1 MAGIGFRLR
10 SLIKQ
15 DSFSGLL
22 QAYGFA
28 GIISSGPWVL
38 SILGILVIG
47 VINTDKSIP
56 PFVEEFQI
64 SVTYLMAFS
73 LLLTSPLQLLFTRFI
88 SDRIYEKKENLV
100 LPNLLG
106 ALILVITISGI
117 VSGAVLVLFFSGS
130 LVYRLLMLTG
140 FVILSATWI
149 LIIILSGL
157 KAHRGILLAFAIG
170 YGITVSLATQLKTL
184 GLEGLMAGFVFGH
197 GVLFFILLNLVL
209 RSYSSTKL
217 IAFDFLQKKQVFIS
231 LIFTGFFYNLAIWA
245 DKFIFW
251 FTPQTSKMIIEPLR
265 ASEVYDLPIFLA
277 YLSIIP
283 GMAVFLIR
291 METDFAEKYQ
301 QFYSAINQGK
311 PLKRINQIHTD
322 MTSIIRHGIHEVFK
336 VQGMTVIILMTIGT
350 KLLAWFGISPLYRLL
365 FNVDLIAVGVQVLLL
380 AILNLLF
387 YFDYRVVALN
397 LCVLFAL
404 SNIAFTSLTIF
415 LGPAF
420 YGYGFATAVILTTLT
435 GFIQVSQRLERLPY
449 ETFMLRQ
456 KPQ

>member
-10 SLIKQ
+10 ALIKQ
-15 DSFSGLL
+15 DSFFGLL

-28 GIISSGPWVL
+28 GIISSGPWIL
-38 SILGILVIG
+38 SIIGILVIG
-47 VINTDKSIP
+47 LINTDKSSS

-73 LLLTSPLQLLFTRFI
+73 LILTSPLQLLFTRFI
-88 SDRIYEKKENLV
+88 SDRIYEKKESLV

-106 ALILVITISGI
+106 ALLLIITISGI
-117 VSGAVLVLFFSGS
+117 VGSVLLITVFSGS

-157 KAHRGILLAFAIG
+157 KAHRGILIAFAVG
-170 YGITVSLATQLKTL
+170 YGITVGLATQLSNL
-184 GLEGLMAGFVFGH
+184 GLEGLMAGFIFGH

-209 RSYSSTKL
+209 RSYSSTQL
-217 IAFDFLQKKQVFIS
+217 IALDFVKKKQIFLS
-231 LIFTGFFYNLAIWA
+231 LSLTGFFYNLAIWA

-251 FTPQTSKMIIEPLR
+251 FTPHTSKAVIGPLR
-265 ASEVYDLPIFLA
+265 ASDVYDLPIFLA

-291 METDFAEKYQ
+291 METDFAEKYT
-301 QFYSAINQGK
+301 QFYSAINKGK
-311 PLKRINQIHTD
+311 PLKQINKIHTE
-322 MTSIIRHGIHEVFK
+322 MSIVVRQGIHEIFK
-336 VQGMTVIILMTIGT
+336 VQGMTVIILMTIGD
-350 KLLAWFGISPLYRLL
+350 KLLTWFGISPLYRLL

-387 YFDYRVVALN
+387 YFDYRIVALN
-397 LCVLFAL
+397 LCMLFAL
-404 SNIAFTSLTIF
+404 SNIAFTALSIY

-420 YGYGFATAVILTTLT
+420 YGYGFAAAVILTTLV
-435 GFIQVSQRLERLPY
+435 GFILISNRLERLPY

>member
-10 SLIKQ
+10 NLIKQ
-15 DSFSGLL
+15 DSFFGLL

-38 SILGILVIG
+38 SIIGILVIG
-47 VINTDKSIP
+47 LINTDKSTS
-56 PFVEEFQI
+56 PFVGEFQI

-88 SDRIYEKKENLV
+88 ADRIYEKKESLV

-106 ALILVITISGI
+106 ALILVITVSGI
-117 VSGAVLVLFFSGS
+117 VGGIVLITLFSAS

-157 KAHRGILLAFAIG
+157 KAYRGILLAFLIG
-170 YGITVSLATQLKTL
+170 YGITVGLATQLRNL

-197 GVLFFILLNLVL
+197 GILFFILLNLVL
-209 RSYSSTKL
+209 RSYSSTIL
-217 IAFDFLQKKQVFIS
+217 ITFDFLQRKQVFLS
-231 LIFTGFFYNLAIWA
+231 LALTGFLYNLAIWA
-245 DKFIFW
+245 DKLIFW
-251 FTPQTSKMIIEPLR
+251 FNPQTSASIIKPLR

-291 METDFAEKYQ
+291 METDFAEKYDL
-301 QFYSAINQGK
+301 FYKAINGGK
-311 PLKRINQIHTD
+311 PLRRINQIHAE
-322 MTSIIRHGIHEVFK
+322 MSIVVRQGIHEIFK
-336 VQGMTVIILMTIGT
+336 VQGMTVIILLAVGE
-350 KLLAWFGISPLYRLL
+350 KLLIWFGISPLYRLL
-365 FNVDLIAVGVQVLLL
+365 FNVDLVAVGVQVLLL

-387 YFDYRVVALN
+387 YFDYRLVALN
-397 LCVLFAL
+397 LCLLFAL
-404 SNIAFTSLTIF
+404 SNIAFTTLTLY

-420 YGYGFATAVILTTLT
+420 YGYGFAAAVILTTLV
-435 GFIQVSQRLERLPY
+435 GFILISHRLDRLPY